1 MDMNTEQF
9 IKKLKQSNLYAECPC
24 GEEFKI
30 SESVLFDGTKPFP
43 PEAFEIQKAMKEEL
57 KSREEDLKKRK
68 KLATEKAQI
77 TTRAVNVGTNLE
89 KVLPTMKDFK
99 WELPDSRV
107 LGNPIDLITFNGFS
121 INKVSSISFIEVK
134 SGKARLNDHQKS
146 IKDAVEDKKV
156 SYKEFR

>member
-1 MDMNTEQF
+1 MNTEQF

-24 GEEFKI
+24 GKEFKI
-30 SESVLFDGTKPFP
+30 SEAILFDGTKPFP
-43 PEAFEIQKAMKEEL
+43 PEALEIQKEMKEEL
-57 KSREEDLKKRK
+57 KRRADGLKKRK

-77 TTRAVNVGTNLE
+77 TTRAVNVGMNLE

-134 SGKARLNDHQKS
+134 SGKAKLTDHQKS

-156 SYKEFR
+156 FYKEFR